1 MGTDEAFLY
10 GGAKGSVG
18 GTLEATDV
26 WIQKVAGDIKR
37 VLLWGGKVAAAAA
50 EAAVVAAAVAVAATT
65 ETAGNKPS
73 RSSFSRRNR
82 LDLEKEIVDVKR
94 GKIHRRVLTENM
106 AFPRRGRK
114 EAKDI

>member
-1 MGTDEAFLY
+1 M
-10 GGAKGSVG
+10 G

-37 VLLWGGKVAAAAA
+37 VLLWDGRVAAAAGEA
-50 EAAVVAAAVAVAATT
+50 AAVVVVATT

-73 RSSFSRRNR
+73 RSSSFSRRNR

-94 GKIHRRVLTENM
+94 GKIHR
-106 AFPRRGRK
+106 
-114 EAKDI
+114 